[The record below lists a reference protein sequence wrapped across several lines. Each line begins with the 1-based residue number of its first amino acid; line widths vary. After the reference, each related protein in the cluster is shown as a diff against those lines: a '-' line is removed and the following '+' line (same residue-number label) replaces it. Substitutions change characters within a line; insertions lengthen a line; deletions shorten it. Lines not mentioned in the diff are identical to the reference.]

1 MALRLI
7 MSPTTILIIGGVIA
21 LILLVIG
28 LIITAT
34 EERSLV
40 DKRLEYLEEQGVQVV
55 NKKAVLGDWVG
66 KQATHY
72 SWGQSLTRS
81 LARADIKM
89 KTGEFI
95 LVVVVLTIVGAL
107 IGWFL
112 GGGAN
117 FGEAKS
123 TGAIL
128 ANIPGIIIGAVVG
141 FLAPTIYLRR
151 QQGKRLIKFDNQLA
165 DMLSLMVNGLRAGYS
180 IMQAMEA
187 VSKELP
193 PPISDEFRRVVQE
206 MQLGI
211 PMNVALENLTR
222 RIPSRD
228 LDLLVT
234 AITVQREVGGNLAEI
249 LDTISH
255 TIRERVR
262 VKGEIRILT
271 TQVLTSGRFLAIM
284 PLAVIIIMYFINRQY
299 MMRFFNPATRMF
311 GIPALI
317 IGACMIG
324 IGYYLM
330 IKIAKIEV

>member
-1 MALRLI
+1 MI
-7 MSPTTILIIGGVIA
+7 MGPTTILIIGGVMA
-21 LILLVIG
+21 LILLVVG
-28 LIITAT
+28 LVITAR

-40 DKRLEYLEEQGVQVV
+40 DDRLEYLESQGVQVV
-55 NKKAVLGDWVG
+55 DKKAILGEWVG
-66 KQATHY
+66 KQATKY
-72 SWGQSLTRS
+72 TWGQSLTRS

-89 KTGEFI
+89 KTGEFV
-95 LVVVVLTIVGAL
+95 LVIVVLSILGGL
-107 IGWFL
+107 IGWIL
-112 GGGAN
+112 GGGVK
-117 FGEAKS
+117 FGADVS
-123 TGAIL
+123 VVDLL
-128 ANIPGIIIGAVVG
+128 ANIPGILIGAIAG
-141 FLAPTIYLRR
+141 FFAPIIYLRR
-151 QQGKRLIKFDNQLA
+151 QQGKRLIRFDNQLA

-211 PMNVALENLTR
+211 PMNVALENLIR

-271 TQVLTSGRFLAIM
+271 TQVMTSGRFLAIM
-284 PLAVIIIMYFINRQY
+284 PIGVIVIMYFLNRQY
-299 MMRFFNPATRMF
+299 MMRFFNPETRMF
-311 GIPALI
+311 GIPMLI
-317 IGACMIG
+317 FGAFMIV
-324 IGYYLM
+324 IGYLLM
-330 IKIAKIEV
+330 QKIADIEV

>member
-1 MALRLI
+1 MG
-7 MSPTTILIIGGVIA
+7 PTTILILGGAIA
-21 LILLVIG
+21 IILLVIG

-40 DKRLEYLEEQGVQVV
+40 DERLEYLEEQGVQVIP
-55 NKKAVLGDWVG
+55 KKAIIGDWVG
-66 KQATHY
+66 KQATKY
-72 SWGQSLTRS
+72 TWGQSLTRS

-95 LVVVVLTIVGAL
+95 LVVIILTVVGGFL
-107 IGWFL
+107 GWLL
-112 GGGAN
+112 GGGLGSG
-117 FGEAKS
+117 GEVSS
-123 TGAIL
+123 TQIL
-128 ANIPGIIIGAVVG
+128 VNIPGILIGGLAG
-141 FLAPTIYLRR
+141 FFAPTIYLRR
-151 QQGKRLIKFDNQLA
+151 QQGRRLVRFDNQLA

-193 PPISDEFRRVVQE
+193 APISDEFRRVVQE
-206 MQLGI
+206 MQIGI
-211 PMNVALENLTR
+211 PMDVALENLTR
-222 RIPSRD
+222 RIPSKD

-234 AITVQREVGGNLAEI
+234 AINVQREVGGNLAEI

-271 TQVLTSGRFLAIM
+271 SQVMTSGRFLAIM
-284 PLAVIIIMYFINRQY
+284 PVAVIIIMYFINRGY

-317 IGACMIG
+317 IGAFMIV
-324 IGYYLM
+324 IGYFLM
-330 IKIAKIEV
+330 QRIASIEV